1 LARDIKEIDPGGRHP
16 FRSMFKL
23 ALFAGLLYAA
33 GRFVAR
39 KKDEF
44 ADLTESQARAKL
56 VETMG
61 PRVGD
66 DTASEIA
73 DQVIPKLKDRG
84 LLKSD
89 PVEAASD
96 EVMAAADKVAAAVE
110 EATDSVADAVESV
123 VKD

>member
-1 LARDIKEIDPGGRHP
+1 
-16 FRSMFKL
+16 
-23 ALFAGLLYAA
+23 
-33 GRFVAR
+33 
-39 KKDEF
+39 
-44 ADLTESQARAKL
+44 
-56 VETMG
+56 
-61 PRVGD
+61 VGD

-110 EATDSVADAVESV
+110 EATDSVAEAVESV